1 MESIK
6 RQSGTKKKAR
16 RIILIALSVL
26 ILIYIIINI
35 LYWYKGA
42 PERFFKYDITENG
55 SVEVKYCSAPFFLL
69 NVPSTI
75 EDKPV
80 TSIGRLFG
88 DSFLDDGKCNFFKH
102 YVMAVHLP
110 DTVEERHSCAFEDCA
125 NLRMINMP
133 KSLKYTGWHILADT
147 KVKELVFPDGTK
159 IWIS

>member
-88 DSFLDDGKCNFFKH
+88 DSFLDDGKCNFLNIMSWLSTCPILLRR
-102 YVMAVHLP
+102 YILVHLK
-110 DTVEERHSCAFEDCA
+110 TA
-125 NLRMINMP
+125 L
-133 KSLKYTGWHILADT
+133 T
-147 KVKELVFPDGTK
+147 
-159 IWIS
+159 